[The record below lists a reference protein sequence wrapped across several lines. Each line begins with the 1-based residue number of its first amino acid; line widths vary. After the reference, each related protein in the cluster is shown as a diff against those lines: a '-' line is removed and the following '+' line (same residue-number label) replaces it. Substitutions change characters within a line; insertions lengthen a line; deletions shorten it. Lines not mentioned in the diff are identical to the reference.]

1 MPKGKQVGEKMKFG
15 GFILTAVL
23 ILPKAP
29 LKGSV
34 IESVCSKIH
43 QLLNDCER
51 KEIIFDSISAD
62 CFSLSVDFY
71 LGIFKKYMNAPQK
84 VRFLCLTFG
93 GFF

>member
-1 MPKGKQVGEKMKFG
+1 MKFS

-51 KEIIFDSISAD
+51 KEIIFDNVSAAY
-62 CFSLSVDFY
+62 FSLSGDLY
-71 LGIFKKYMNAPQK
+71 LGIFKKFINAPK
-84 VRFLCLTFG
+84 
-93 GFF
+93 

>member
-1 MPKGKQVGEKMKFG
+1 MKFS

-62 CFSLSVDFY
+62 CFSLFS
-71 LGIFKKYMNAPQK
+71 G
-84 VRFLCLTFG
+84 LCLAIF
-93 GFF
+93 